1 MDDYRCDTA
10 KLDRNLRYQTGIGLV
25 ILGGISLCTVCGVC
39 FFCWD
44 RILAGTAGRFA
55 ALLITA
61 AFASAGLMAGAAA
74 LYAAYSDRRVCQWL
88 IEHGKMVWLQ
98 PCGATIDMAESR
110 RGEAVYRV
118 LYSYTDN
125 SGNHVLST
133 PALCYNKAHELNHPD
148 RELLFFIDP
157 DNPELYYCDPE
168 HDKHD
173 TEKPKL

>member
-1 MDDYRCDTA
+1 MYRMRR
-10 KLDRNLRYQTGIGLV
+10 LLFLLGQNSGRN
-25 ILGGISLCTVCGVC
+25 GGPVCGS
-39 FFCWD
+39 FNYGGF
-44 RILAGTAGRFA
+44 RQRGPYGRRGR
-55 ALLITA
+55 ALCRV
-61 AFASAGLMAGAAA
+61 F
-74 LYAAYSDRRVCQWL
+74 RHVCQWL